1 MDVLQFLRV
10 NPVQDLDM
18 STLRCLEDLCKVW
31 LKKYSTSE
39 LLACEE
45 YMKVFGTE
53 IKDYEEALDNIQ
65 WELTR

>member
-1 MDVLQFLRV
+1 
-10 NPVQDLDM
+10 
-18 STLRCLEDLCKVW
+18 VW
-31 LKKYSTSE
+31 LKKYSTPE